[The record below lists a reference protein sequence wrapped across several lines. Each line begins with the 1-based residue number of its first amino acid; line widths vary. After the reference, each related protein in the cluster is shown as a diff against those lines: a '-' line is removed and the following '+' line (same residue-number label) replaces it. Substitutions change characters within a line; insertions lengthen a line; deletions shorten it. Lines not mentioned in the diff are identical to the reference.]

1 MFAAMKFVLVGVSLA
16 VSGVLGA
23 QDPGDVVQPD
33 LVVPGEWL
41 TDQAEK
47 FLFLPFTVPKDIRLD
62 NCKLMSNGEQLLVV
76 VTEAPQE
83 EPDTQALR
91 KYKLIMEALKQEAG
105 HDEHVLTDKLKTW
118 LETED
123 DDEVRTHIR
132 AALDS
137 LVKVKQ
143 AKSNTKPRKLTVPLG
158 LLAKARSSVVVR
170 AHNGTAEPQE
180 TAEEFAAERSLAS
193 VRRATQQKTNATA
206 QSDLRVGIIKE
217 SFAVEIP
224 YPVDVSKI
232 FVLKADST
240 TLIASMPLQRKSLAA
255 SGISTGGKPFDRL
268 PVFSAHNSAHLAG
281 PWADLNRLA
290 FGMHTPTVANQ
301 KMLKPLEAAN

>member
-1 MFAAMKFVLVGVSLA
+1 MVAAMKSVLVCATLA
-16 VSGVLGA
+16 MLGA
-23 QDPGDVVQPD
+23 VGIQDPGQVVEPE

-41 TDQAEK
+41 TDRAEK
-47 FLFLPFTVPKDIRLD
+47 FLFLPFTVPADIRLD

-105 HDEHVLTDKLKTW
+105 HDEHVLTDKLRTW

-158 LLAKARSSVVVR
+158 LLAKARSSAMVH
-170 AHNGTAEPQE
+170 AHNGMAEPQE
-180 TAEEFAAERSLAS
+180 TAEELVAERSLAS
-193 VRRATQQKTNATA
+193 VHRATQQKTNSTA

-224 YPVDVSKI
+224 FPVDTEQM
-232 FVLKADST
+232 FVLKADQT
-240 TLIASMPLQRKSLAA
+240 TLIASMPLVRKSLAA

-268 PVFSAHNSAHLAG
+268 PVFAAHNGAHLAG
-281 PWADLNRLA
+281 PWADLKRLA
-290 FGMHTPTVANQ
+290 FGLSTPSVAKQ
-301 KMLKPLEAAN
+301 TGLKKLTA